1 MGSINAQL
9 VAMKVSEKARK
20 GEKISVSQI
29 MRDVGYSKH
38 TAKNVKAMHTKSYK
52 TAMEL
57 ERQPILEGLQ
67 RELNE
72 IKQAMANKDKS
83 GEDYRVLVASFDLLT
98 KNYQLL
104 SGGATERQVF
114 VLPSEVMGRNAIV
127 SSDPK
132 QLPDNGS
139 TEPQK
144 G

>member
-38 TAKNVKAMHTKSYK
+38 TARNVKASHTNAFKIALELEKKPLLERLELQIKKFQS
-52 TAMEL
+52 AME
-57 ERQPILEGLQ
+57 QK
-67 RELNE
+67 ELN
-72 IKQAMANKDKS
+72 
-83 GEDYRVLVASFDLLT
+83 GEDTRVIASSLDIYI

-114 VLPSEVMGRNAIV
+114 VLPSQAMKRYEIDE
-127 SSDPK
+127 SKPDTLPK
-132 QLPDNGS
+132 DGS
-139 TEPQK
+139 IEPLN
-144 G
+144 